1 MRTES
6 KLSEESTPPFHAEHR
21 QRFYTR
27 PRAISPAELARTSS
41 GAFSSCF
48 TDEETEARE
57 VKLYNQGHPARKGQ
71 RWNWTLGLFESCVG
85 G

>member
-1 MRTES
+1 MRMGCENG
-6 KLSEESTPPFHAEHR
+6 LSEESTPPFHAEHR

-27 PRAISPAELARTSS
+27 PHAISPAELACTSS

-48 TDEETEARE
+48 ADEETEARE

-71 RWNWTLGLFESCVG
+71 R
-85 G
+85 